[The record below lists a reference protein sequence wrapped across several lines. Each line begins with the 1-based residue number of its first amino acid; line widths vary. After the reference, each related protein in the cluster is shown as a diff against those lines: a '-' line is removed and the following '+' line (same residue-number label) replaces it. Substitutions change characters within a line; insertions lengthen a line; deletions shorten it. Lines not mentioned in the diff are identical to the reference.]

1 MNIPKNHGVTQ
12 KSHIINVHCHHIIF
26 KGSFEHSPSMNA
38 AFIRSRGIANKYN
51 IPLNYDVK
59 NINVNREWL
68 ISKFQWK
75 ENQNEYFK

>member
-12 KSHIINVHCHHIIF
+12 KPHIINVHCHHIIF
-26 KGSFEHSPSMNA
+26 KGSLEHSPSMNA

-51 IPLNYDVK
+51 IPLNYDIK

-68 ISKFQWK
+68 ISKFLWK